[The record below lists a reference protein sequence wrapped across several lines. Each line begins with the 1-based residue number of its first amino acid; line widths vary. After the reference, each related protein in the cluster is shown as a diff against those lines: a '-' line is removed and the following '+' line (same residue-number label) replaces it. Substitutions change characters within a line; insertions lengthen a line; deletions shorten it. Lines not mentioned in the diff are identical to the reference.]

1 MCLLHTMPDSS
12 FSPFASVPLDPAV
25 LDRWL
30 AGEHTRHDAE
40 LVQQAIAADPRL
52 GTLLELVRER
62 PPVAQRT
69 ALRDA
74 GVLSVDPAWQ
84 LVARR
89 IGLTDAAA
97 ADLAMADPAMADPSE
112 TRRKRTTPT
121 APLHRWSAS
130 RRAWRSSRMLAAVA
144 TACLATAAVV
154 GLAVRGP
161 LRSILVSRSAPM
173 VYATHLGQRSSFVLP
188 DGSLVSLNVAS
199 RLEVPADFARGNHT
213 VRLSGEAI
221 FRVRHDA
228 SAPFVVQTARTSARV
243 LGTSFLVRQ
252 YDTDS
257 AATVAVRDGRV
268 GVRSVVLSANQQVA
282 VGARGV
288 GPVQSASASAFTFAT
303 GVLTFDGVTLAQ
315 AIPDLDRWY
324 DVDLRL
330 GDPALARLT
339 PAGGFTAG
347 SPADLSALL
356 TMMFPV
362 RVERHGRV
370 LTLYS
375 K

>member
-1 MCLLHTMPDSS
+1 M
-12 FSPFASVPLDPAV
+12 
-25 LDRWL
+25 
-30 AGEHTRHDAE
+30 
-40 LVQQAIAADPRL
+40 
-52 GTLLELVRER
+52 
-62 PPVAQRT
+62 
-69 ALRDA
+69 
-74 GVLSVDPAWQ
+74 
-84 LVARR
+84 
-89 IGLTDAAA
+89 
-97 ADLAMADPAMADPSE
+97 
-112 TRRKRTTPT
+112 
-121 APLHRWSAS
+121 
-130 RRAWRSSRMLAAVA
+130 
-144 TACLATAAVV
+144 
-154 GLAVRGP
+154 
-161 LRSILVSRSAPM
+161 
-173 VYATHLGQRSSFVLP
+173 
-188 DGSLVSLNVAS
+188 
-199 RLEVPADFARGNHT
+199 
-213 VRLSGEAI
+213 

-228 SAPFVVQTARTSARV
+228 SAPFVVQTGRTSARV

-268 GVRSVVLSANQQVA
+268 GVRSLMRSPMRSVVLSANQQVA
-282 VGARGV
+282 VGERGV